1 MGSLTD
7 LRTQAITAAKN
18 NDWQTAV
25 AANQEIVAINPADIA
40 AYNRLGMSF
49 LQLGNAKQATAAF
62 KEVLKIDA
70 TNPIAKKQL
79 ERIAK
84 KEDIAPPQFTRTQF
98 IEEPGKS
105 KICAL
110 HRLAGRNVLEVL
122 RSGQACQLK
131 PKSRYISVETTEG
144 QYIGALPDDVSYRLS
159 NLIASGNLYEC
170 VVYTVTKTECSV
182 FVREKYRSLDNQHHN
197 SFPLNGNHGGS
208 DDTDDAFLMMSS
220 EGGDGVN
227 AGEDGEGSSDLEEA
241 EADFEQESFTSEDIA
256 RMQ

>member
-7 LRTQAITAAKN
+7 LRTQAISAAKN
-18 NDWQTAV
+18 TDWQTAV
-25 AANQEIVAINPADIA
+25 AANQEIIEINPADIA

-49 LQLGNAKQATAAF
+49 LQLGNPKQATIAF

-79 ERIAK
+79 ERISR
-84 KEDIAPPQFTRTQF
+84 KEEIAPPQFTRTQF

-105 KICAL
+105 KICTL

-131 PKSRYISVETTEG
+131 PKSRYISVETTDG
-144 QYIGALPDDVSYRLS
+144 HYIGALPDDISYRLS

-170 VVYTVTKTECSV
+170 VVYTVSKTDCSV
-182 FVREKYRSLDNQHHN
+182 FVREKYRNLDNQHHN
-197 SFPLNGNHGGS
+197 SFPLNGVHGNG
-208 DDTDDAFLMMSS
+208 DDVDDALLLMDSDGS
-220 EGGDGVN
+220 GGVN
-227 AGEDGEGSSDLEEA
+227 NTEDADSTDMEEA

>member
-1 MGSLTD
+1 MGSLID
-7 LRTQAITAAKN
+7 LRTQAIAAAKD

-25 AANQEIVAINPADIA
+25 TANQEIIAINPADIA

-79 ERIAK
+79 ERISK

-110 HRLAGRNVLEVL
+110 HRLAGRNVLESL
-122 RSGQACQLK
+122 RSGQTCQLK

-144 QYIGALPDDVSYRLS
+144 HYIGALPDDVSYRLS
-159 NLIASGNLYEC
+159 NLITSGNLYEC
-170 VVYTVTKTECSV
+170 IVYTVTKTECSV
-182 FVREKYRSLDNQHHN
+182 FVREKYRSLENQHHN
-197 SFPLNGNHGGS
+197 SFPLNGGHNANEN
-208 DDTDDAFLMMSS
+208 DDAFLLVDS
-220 EGGDGVN
+220 
-227 AGEDGEGSSDLEEA
+227 EDGESLDKTEDGESSSDEESEA
-241 EADFEQESFTSEDIA
+241 EFEQENFTSEDIA

>member
-18 NDWQTAV
+18 TDWQTAV
-25 AANQEIVAINPADIA
+25 TANQEIILINPSDIA

-79 ERIAK
+79 QRISK

-110 HRLAGRNVLEVL
+110 HRLAGRNVLEEL
-122 RSGQACQLK
+122 RSGVACQLK
-131 PKSRYISVETTEG
+131 PKSRYISVETETG
-144 QYIGALPDDVSYRLS
+144 HYIGALPDDISYRLS
-159 NLIASGNLYEC
+159 NLISSGNLYEV

-182 FVREKYRSLDNQHHN
+182 FVREKYRSLENQHLN
-197 SFPLNGNHGGS
+197 SFPLGGNHANGEDS
-208 DDTDDAFLMMSS
+208 DDKFILMDEDGNTVNNTEDS
-220 EGGDGVN
+220 EGAD
-227 AGEDGEGSSDLEEA
+227 SLEEA
-241 EADFEQESFTSEDIA
+241 EADYEQESFTSEDIA